1 MKHPPSV
8 LILGGMSINGTA
20 GLFFLSPGTT
30 INGQKYLDLLKNKLE
45 LHMAVH
51 KCSVFMQDVAP
62 CHRAKI
68 VTQFLKAQKINILD
82 WPGNSPDLN
91 PIENLWTILKNKV
104 SERQPT
110 NAKILEQA
118 IKEVWVRDISP
129 AYCRNLVESMLR
141 RLEAVIKAKGGP
153 TKY

>member
-1 MKHPPSV
+1 
-8 LILGGMSINGTA
+8 MSINGMD
-20 GLFFLSPGTT
+20 GLFFLPPGTT

-51 KCSVFMQDVAP
+51 KYSVFMQDGVP

-104 SERQPT
+104 SERQPI
-110 NAKILEQA
+110 NAKMLEQA

-129 AYCRNLVESMLR
+129 AYCRNLVESMPR

>member
-1 MKHPPSV
+1 M
-8 LILGGMSINGTA
+8 
-20 GLFFLSPGTT
+20 
-30 INGQKYLDLLKNKLE
+30 NGQKYLDLLKNKLE

-51 KCSVFMQDVAP
+51 KCSVFMQDDAP

-82 WPGNSPDLN
+82 WPGNSSDLN

-110 NAKILEQA
+110 NAKMLEQA
-118 IKEVWVRDISP
+118 VKEVWVRDISP
-129 AYCRNLVESMLR
+129 AYCRNLVESMPR

>member
-1 MKHPPSV
+1 MTV
-8 LILGGMSINGTA
+8 
-20 GLFFLSPGTT
+20 
-30 INGQKYLDLLKNKLE
+30 Y
-45 LHMAVH
+45 
-51 KCSVFMQDVAP
+51 KCSVFMQDGAP

-68 VTQFLKAQKINILD
+68 VTQFLKAQTINILD

-110 NAKILEQA
+110 NAKMLEQA
-118 IKEVWVRDISP
+118 IKEVWVRDISS
-129 AYCRNLVESMLR
+129 AYCQNLVESMPR